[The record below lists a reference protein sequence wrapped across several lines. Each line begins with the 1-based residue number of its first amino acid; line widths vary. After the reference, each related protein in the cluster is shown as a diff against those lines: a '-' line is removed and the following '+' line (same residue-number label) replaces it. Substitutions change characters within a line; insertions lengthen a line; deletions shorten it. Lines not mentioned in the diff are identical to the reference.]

1 MLLCGDIQALRNEA
15 DLDSLAVPDK
25 FKRLGDFHR
34 YYSGEKTAP
43 ILTLGHWGESRS
55 EQLLVGT
62 VRIMLIDRQLLW
74 WVARAQYLLHG
85 CRGLCEC

>member
-43 ILTLGHWGESRS
+43 ILTLVIGGNHEASNYLWE
-55 EQLLVGT
+55 LYVL
-62 VRIMLIDRQLLW
+62 MLIHRQLLW